1 MGEPHRRAEKLQ
13 KEASFSFQS
22 SFFFLVFFFL
32 LFIFHQE
39 CNFSRKTVD
48 RMNKLLSAP
57 KVISSKKEKRII
69 CRWAYRSQFFYSDC
83 MMLFFQRSVRKLE
96 KFKMRVLSYRLA
108 YKIIFVAVS

>member
-1 MGEPHRRAEKLQ
+1 MGEPHRRAEKNYKKKPRLV
-13 KEASFSFQS
+13 FSLPFV
-22 SFFFLVFFFL
+22 FVFFFFF

-48 RMNKLLSAP
+48 QMNKLLSAP

-96 KFKMRVLSYRLA
+96 KFKNARAELSSSL
-108 YKIIFVAVS
+108 

>member
-1 MGEPHRRAEKLQ
+1 MNLTEEQ
-13 KEASFSFQS
+13 KNYKKKPRLVFSLP
-22 SFFFLVFFFL
+22 FFFSFFL
-32 LFIFHQE
+32 LFIFLQE
-39 CNFSRKTVD
+39 YNFSRKTVD

-96 KFKMRVLSYRLA
+96 KFKNARAELSSSL
-108 YKIIFVAVS
+108 